1 MERLFSESI
10 VYTSK
15 YGILP
20 KCNQKIIEYRRV
32 GMLQTIVKSVDV
44 IMFSG
49 SRIHAQMRKSICST
63 QKLDQEQNKQPKTKN
78 EVKNDGHCQ
87 GSLHILNGEKIIHND
102 QILGENKISKMV
114 HIRANLMGCQEGGH
128 ITSFLKSSKM

>member
-44 IMFSG
+44 IMFSE
-49 SRIHAQMRKSICST
+49 SRIHVQMRKSICST
-63 QKLDQEQNKQPKTKN
+63 QKLDQ
-78 EVKNDGHCQ
+78 G
-87 GSLHILNGEKIIHND
+87 
-102 QILGENKISKMV
+102 
-114 HIRANLMGCQEGGH
+114 
-128 ITSFLKSSKM
+128 

>member
-1 MERLFSESI
+1 MAQKSRRSGGNFMDSFNVAMIWRGCFQSP
-10 VYTSK
+10 YCTSK

-49 SRIHAQMRKSICST
+49 SRIHFQMRKLSV
-63 QKLDQEQNKQPKTKN
+63 LLKN
-78 EVKNDGHCQ
+78 
-87 GSLHILNGEKIIHND
+87 
-102 QILGENKISKMV
+102 
-114 HIRANLMGCQEGGH
+114 
-128 ITSFLKSSKM
+128 